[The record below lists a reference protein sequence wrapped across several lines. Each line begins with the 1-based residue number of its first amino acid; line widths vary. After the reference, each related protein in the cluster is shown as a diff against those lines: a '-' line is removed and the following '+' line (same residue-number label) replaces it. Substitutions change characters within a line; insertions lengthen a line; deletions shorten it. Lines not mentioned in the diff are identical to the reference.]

1 MSWREQIGMDI
12 GTLTRSLSAVERYA
26 ILIRE
31 AQISKVPLA
40 AAEESILVPAER
52 RLVATIKKKEWEG
65 GAGAKTTEGLQ
76 QIEEHR
82 ACSEGELSA
91 TDLYFIP
98 KTRAGTSSSVPENSN
113 RREFLKRRQLAQS
126 AKRKRKCT
134 GAAWEVR
141 TDAITGSPFWYNV
154 DTAEATWMKPFVI
167 QRRDARRGS

>member
-1 MSWREQIGMDI
+1 MAELEDEIDAKCAREAAAEAASESREFEEPCTEIGADKGAAFGVGAVARGPGTVSWREQIGMDI
-12 GTLTRSLSAVERYA
+12 GTLTRSLSAVERC

-91 TDLYFIP
+91 TDLYFI
-98 KTRAGTSSSVPENSN
+98 
-113 RREFLKRRQLAQS
+113 
-126 AKRKRKCT
+126 C
-134 GAAWEVR
+134 
-141 TDAITGSPFWYNV
+141 
-154 DTAEATWMKPFVI
+154 
-167 QRRDARRGS
+167 